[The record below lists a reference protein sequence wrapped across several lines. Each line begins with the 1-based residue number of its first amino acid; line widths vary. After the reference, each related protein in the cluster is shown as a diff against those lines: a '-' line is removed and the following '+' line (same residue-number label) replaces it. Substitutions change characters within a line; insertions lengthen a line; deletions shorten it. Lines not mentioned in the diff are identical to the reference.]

1 MENNA
6 HIIVATPLGFFKI
19 QASPEGLIQAA
30 FVTQH
35 KTESLLESESENT
48 IESTLLKDTNPK
60 TTVLLQEA
68 AGQLEQYFAG
78 TLTQFT
84 LPMAPEGTAF
94 QRRVWLSLQ
103 QIPYGKTQTYAEQSK
118 ALGNPKAIRAV
129 AAANGQNPLAIFIPC
144 HRVIGANGSLTG
156 YAWGLEKKSALLD
169 LEHPPIQLPLF

>member
-1 MENNA
+1 MESIA

-19 QASPEGLIQAA
+19 QASLQGLVTAA
-30 FVTQH
+30 FVTENETEGR
-35 KTESLLESESENT
+35 TESET
-48 IESTLLKDTNPK
+48 KDHAEPPFLNASAPK
-60 TTVLLQEA
+60 TRALLQAA

-78 TLTQFT
+78 TLTEFT

-94 QRRVWLSLQ
+94 QRRVWQSLQ
-103 QIPYGKTQTYAEQSK
+103 QIPYGKTWTYAEQSK

-156 YAWGLEKKSALLD
+156 YAWGLEKKKALLD
-169 LEHPPIQLPLF
+169 IEHPPIQLPLF